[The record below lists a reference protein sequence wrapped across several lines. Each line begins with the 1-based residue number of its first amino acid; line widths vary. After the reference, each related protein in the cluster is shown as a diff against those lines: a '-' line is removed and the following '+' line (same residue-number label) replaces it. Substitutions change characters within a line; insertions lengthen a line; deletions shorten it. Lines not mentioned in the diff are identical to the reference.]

1 MLIDLLKPNMQP
13 INNLVSNIVYSGSKD
28 NIKLTMIN
36 GKILYQDGKF
46 NINEDLVELYKTVQ
60 EINDRLNKN
69 NKYKI

>member
-1 MLIDLLKPNMQP
+1 MQP

-60 EINDRLNKN
+60 EINDRLNEN